1 MRGAFSGSMF
11 GVMYVR
17 RLCNPCATPASGNLH
32 ATIRC
37 DDSRIAIWDTVSQ
50 SECACQNWLFSEC
63 STAENDKLRTKCG
76 RGGAHKRGH
85 ARHRNMVRRKD
96 PSSNSTFEASGEEE
110 DVSYCL
116 VRTGHFP
123 RPPLVFGARSATIS
137 VMQKKTPA
145 PARSRRRRVVPVAP
159 VARTAQGWVILTE
172 ATSIQRGTVT
182 CALPKRAHRAPT
194 APQSNTLASLYDKN
208 SEIRHPRIRSKRR
221 VAKISVSRV
230 SRDAFF
236 EHFPET
242 CV

>member
-1 MRGAFSGSMF
+1 
-11 GVMYVR
+11 
-17 RLCNPCATPASGNLH
+17 
-32 ATIRC
+32 
-37 DDSRIAIWDTVSQ
+37 
-50 SECACQNWLFSEC
+50 
-63 STAENDKLRTKCG
+63 
-76 RGGAHKRGH
+76 
-85 ARHRNMVRRKD
+85 MVRRKD

-159 VARTAQGWVILTE
+159 VARTAQGWVTLTE

-208 SEIRHPRIRSKRR
+208 SEIRQALEYGRNDAWLRSPFR
-221 VAKISVSRV
+221 
-230 SRDAFF
+230 
-236 EHFPET
+236 EFPET